1 MFSLFTFDSKGAE
14 IPMSLVFHK
23 DLVDAKTGAPKPPA
37 PMHLYGYGSYGI
49 CIDPDFSPKRLPL
62 LNRGMVYAIA
72 HIRGGGEMGHHR
84 WYEAAGKYLQK
95 RNTFTDFVDCGEAL
109 VEALVENAFGAV

>member
-1 MFSLFTFDSKGAE
+1 MDPSFSASRLA
-14 IPMSLVFHK
+14 
-23 DLVDAKTGAPKPPA
+23 LVD
-37 PMHLYGYGSYGI
+37 
-49 CIDPDFSPKRLPL
+49 
-62 LNRGMVYAIA
+62 RGVVYAIA